1 MKYRYLKLINGYPC
15 SYIVPQDSPIP
26 NYKEIYGDE
35 CRELI
40 LEDNEYL
47 QERYVVNN
55 GTLKVCNEYD
65 KYTYDGNNYVIPE
78 THYFKKN
85 ETGIII
91 DILEKPLH
99 DYLHPV
105 WNGEH
110 CIWLESATD
119 VEVVNYDSSRVID
132 QITKQER
139 ELKTQIS
146 LSRATKD
153 LKSYEKEKA
162 GIDFKKEESY
172 KFQQCGSDF
181 LNHQV
186 SFEEYEEAKLYMY
199 QLIHNEDC
207 VRPTV
212 MYRYDGGDA

>member
-15 SYIVPQDSPIP
+15 SYIVPQDSSIL

-55 GTLKVCNEYD
+55 GTLKECNEYD
-65 KYTYDGNNYVIPE
+65 KYIYDGSNYAIPE
-78 THYFKKN
+78 THYFKRN
-85 ETGIII
+85 ESNEII
-91 DILEKPLH
+91 DVLEKPTH
-99 DYLHPV
+99 NYIHPV
-105 WNGEH
+105 WNEEH

-119 VEVVNYDSSRVID
+119 VEVVNYDSSRVAD
-132 QITKQER
+132 QILIQER

-181 LNHQV
+181 LNHKV

-199 QLIHNEDC
+199 QLLQNKDC
-207 VRPTV
+207 IRPPV
-212 MYRYDGGDA
+212 MYKYDGGDA